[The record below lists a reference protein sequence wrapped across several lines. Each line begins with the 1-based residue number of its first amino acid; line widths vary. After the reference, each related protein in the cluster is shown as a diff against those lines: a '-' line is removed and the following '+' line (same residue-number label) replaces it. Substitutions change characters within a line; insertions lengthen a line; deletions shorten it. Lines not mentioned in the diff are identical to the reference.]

1 MLKMIRKIISGGQ
14 TGADRAGLDFA
25 IEAGLEHG
33 GYVPRGRKAED
44 GRIDD
49 RYNLIE
55 LSTSSYP
62 ARTRRN
68 IEKSDGTVIFSLE
81 RALSGG
87 TKLTL
92 ELANKLGK
100 PVLRIYDTREERGSN
115 PDSLCLEIQALS
127 DFVCSNK
134 IEILNVTGP
143 RESREPG
150 VYDWTLKMFRLFL
163 NRTASGAGSTE
174 SPANSRAAE
183 GRVRDWQPEFLGQRK
198 PVTHVVAMPF
208 ISGICT
214 RDPENCFKCVEFNIF
229 ADLN

>member
-81 RALSGG
+81 RAQRRNQADSG
-87 TKLTL
+87 TCQQ
-92 ELANKLGK
+92 
-100 PVLRIYDTREERGSN
+100 TRE
-115 PDSLCLEIQALS
+115 A
-127 DFVCSNK
+127 
-134 IEILNVTGP
+134 
-143 RESREPG
+143 
-150 VYDWTLKMFRLFL
+150 
-163 NRTASGAGSTE
+163 GAE
-174 SPANSRAAE
+174 H
-183 GRVRDWQPEFLGQRK
+183 L
-198 PVTHVVAMPF
+198 
-208 ISGICT
+208 
-214 RDPENCFKCVEFNIF
+214 
-229 ADLN
+229 